1 VTLLSTARQALEAAA
16 AHDPLLAALAGR
28 VSEAAYL
35 VSDVAAELAS
45 YAQGIEADPARLGA
59 VQERR
64 AELAR
69 LIRTYGAATAVPVTS
84 SAAAAAASSAL
95 APSSGPADP
104 GVPAVA
110 SGPAAAGT
118 GAAGESA
125 AAAVSAGGDLA
136 AVLAWAKLASTRL
149 LELDGDDETIAALAG
164 EEEALAGQLRQLA
177 DKLSGARREAA
188 QRFGTEVTA
197 ELTAL
202 AMPHAR
208 LSAVVTP
215 LDQLGPNGGDEVEI
229 RLAAHPGAPALP
241 LNKGASGGE
250 LSRVMLAIEV
260 VFAGADPVPTFVFDE
275 VDAGVGGKAAV
286 EVGRRL
292 ARLARLAQVI
302 VVTHLPQVA
311 AFADTHLVVEK
322 AGDGSVTSSG
332 ISRLDDDG
340 RVREL
345 SRMLAGLEDSEFGR
359 AHASEL
365 LAAAAAERGRMP
377 EKT

>member
-1 VTLLSTARQALEAAA
+1 M
-16 AHDPLLAALAGR
+16 
-28 VSEAAYL
+28 
-35 VSDVAAELAS
+35 
-45 YAQGIEADPARLGA
+45 
-59 VQERR
+59 QERR

-69 LIRTYGAATAVPVTS
+69 LIRAYGAATAVPVTS
-84 SAAAAAASSAL
+84 SAAAPAASSAL

-136 AVLAWAKLASTRL
+136 AVLAWAKLASARL
-149 LELDGDDETIAALAG
+149 LELDGDDEKIAALAG

-188 QRFGTEVTA
+188 ERFGTEVTA

-208 LSAVVTP
+208 LTAAVTP

-241 LNKGASGGE
+241 LQQGRLRRRA
-250 LSRVMLAIEV
+250 
-260 VFAGADPVPTFVFDE
+260 VP
-275 VDAGVGGKAAV
+275 G
-286 EVGRRL
+286 
-292 ARLARLAQVI
+292 
-302 VVTHLPQVA
+302 H
-311 AFADTHLVVEK
+311 
-322 AGDGSVTSSG
+322 AGDRGG
-332 ISRLDDDG
+332 
-340 RVREL
+340 VR
-345 SRMLAGLEDSEFGR
+345 RR
-359 AHASEL
+359 
-365 LAAAAAERGRMP
+365 
-377 EKT
+377 